1 MAHADTTGA
10 VDAPARTSTPVNP
23 MQLSPDDLLTF
34 DELTDRASGCT
45 RCGLCEERTK
55 VVLGGGSRDADLMIV
70 GDAPGRHED
79 LQATPFVGALGNL
92 LDNTLGA
99 AGLAREDCYLTH
111 VVKCR
116 PPPGRGPR
124 PDEVS
129 TCLPYLVQ
137 QIGLVRPEVILTM
150 GAFATQVVLRRSVPI
165 AKVAGFRLDVF
176 DGVTLIPTHHPA
188 SALRGNPTALAALK
202 RDVRT
207 AKAVLDGELPT
218 GAETVEM
225 ARRQT
230 AGT

>member
-1 MAHADTTGA
+1 MPHAETTR
-10 VDAPARTSTPVNP
+10 PATGSPTGPVNP
-23 MQLSPDDLLTF
+23 MHLSPEDLLPFDDLV
-34 DELTDRASGCT
+34 DRATGCT
-45 RCGLCEERTK
+45 RCGLSENRTK
-55 VVLGGGSRDADLMIV
+55 VVFGEGDPGADLMIV
-70 GDAPGRHED
+70 GEWPGRHED
-79 LQATPFVGALGNL
+79 LQARPFAGALGNL
-92 LDNTLGA
+92 LGKTLSM
-99 AGLAREDCYLTH
+99 AGLRREDCYLTH

-116 PPPGRGPR
+116 PPTERGPR

-137 QIGLVRPEVILTM
+137 QIGHVRPRVILTM
-150 GAFATQVVLRRSVPI
+150 GPFATQVVLRRQVPI

-188 SALRGNPTALAALK
+188 SALRGNPTALTALK

-225 ARRQT
+225 AQRQT